1 MPASGSQQTLQLTLS
16 PWVGIQWDLNVIQDI
31 NSWCTLFVVIGHLAL
46 TAAFSHLVLCDNRLS
61 STGNGKSGSNN
72 WAFISAIKTL
82 LLRKTSLPQ
91 IKPEFPL

>member
-72 WAFISAIKTL
+72 WAFISGSKHRGQSTNL
-82 LLRKTSLPQ
+82 DR
-91 IKPEFPL
+91 PEILF